1 MQPKTQS
8 PYLTLATVVAPVAVA
23 VGLILGGCQSTSPF
37 ASASGL
43 ELTFIAAAQTWD
55 LNKDNVVTCDEW
67 KQYLATSFAEVD
79 ANRDGNLSRE
89 EYAKL
94 AKQDKLFEEADYQ
107 FFGGKADGKLT
118 LADMQATPNPAF
130 KRLDK
135 NGDCRLVSE
144 EMVRQHTVGKKDDVD
159 WQKRQDSLRK

>member
-79 ANRDGNLSRE
+79 ANRDGNLSKE

-159 WQKRQDSLRK
+159 WQKRQDALRK

>member
-1 MQPKTQS
+1 MQPKTIS
-8 PYLTLATVVAPVAVA
+8 RYRSLGMAVAPVAVA
-23 VGLILGGCQSTSPF
+23 LGFILGGCQSSSPF

-43 ELTFIAAAQTWD
+43 ELTFISAAQTWD

-67 KQYLATSFAEVD
+67 KQYLATSFGEVD
-79 ANRDGNLSRE
+79 ANRDGNLSKE

-94 AKQDKLFEEADYQ
+94 GKQDKLFEEADYR

-144 EMVRQHTVGKKDDVD
+144 EMVRQHTVGKAKEVD
-159 WQKRQDSLRK
+159 WQARQDSLRK